1 MIGYLR
7 GRVIERNEETIV
19 VDVGGVGYELTCSLN
34 TLAAIVDG
42 EEVELRVQTQMREDA
57 LQLFGFATS
66 LEKRMFNSLLKV
78 NGVGPKLAIKIL
90 SGASIEEL
98 ARMIEAGDVKALA
111 KLPKVGKKT
120 AEQLVLALRGK
131 LSIEPTGTP
140 KTARSSSRLSSVS
153 EMRFTGVRADVL
165 SALVN
170 LGFRLQDA
178 ESVVEQ
184 LPEDIALEQGVREGL
199 RMLAGTA

>member
-1 MIGYLR
+1 
-7 GRVIERNEETIV
+7 
-19 VDVGGVGYELTCSLN
+19 
-34 TLAAIVDG
+34 
-42 EEVELRVQTQMREDA
+42 
-57 LQLFGFATS
+57 
-66 LEKRMFNSLLKV
+66 
-78 NGVGPKLAIKIL
+78 KLAIKIL

-140 KTARSSSRLSSVS
+140 KTARSSSRLSAVS

>member
-7 GRVIERNEETIV
+7 GRVIERNEDTIV

-34 TLAAIVDG
+34 TLATIVDG

-98 ARMIEAGDVKALA
+98 ARMIEAGDVKALSR
-111 KLPKVGKKT
+111 LPKVGKKI

-131 LSIEPTGTP
+131 LSIETSGAP
-140 KTARSSSRLSSVS
+140 KSARASSRSSSIAALRV
-153 EMRFTGVRADVL
+153 TGARADVL

-178 ESVVEQ
+178 EAVVVQ